1 MKDILENPIV
11 KEIIDIID
19 NMYRLGW
26 DERNG
31 GNVSYRLKEE
41 EIKDYLDLTDVKRT
55 FSLNLDASALKGQ
68 YFIATATGKYFR
80 NTPKNPDV
88 CLGIFRVSEDGK
100 NAEVLWGYSDGG
112 RSTSEIYAHLLCH
125 IERLKTNPNQ
135 RVVIHTHP
143 TNVVALSH
151 VLPNDERVWTRTL
164 WKIMSESIVVFPE
177 GVAVLPW
184 MLCGTLEIGE
194 ATAAKM
200 SDRRL
205 VIWGLHGIYGAG
217 DTIDEAFGLIE
228 TVEKAAEVYLKYA
241 SLPTVNDIPDEG
253 LKELADFFHVAPRK
267 GYLDC

>member
-1 MKDILENPIV
+1 MKNILESPIV
-11 KEIIDIID
+11 KEVIDIID

-41 EIKDYLDLTDVKRT
+41 EIKDYLDLHDVKRT
-55 FSLNLDASALKGQ
+55 FPLNLDASALKGQ

-80 NTPKNPDV
+80 NTKKNPDV

-184 MLCGTLEIGE
+184 MLCGTLEIGQ
-194 ATAAKM
+194 ATAVKM
-200 SDRRL
+200 ADRRL

-253 LKELADFFHVAPRK
+253 LKELADFFHVTPRK